1 MSRPNSSTDVEQ
13 FLQRAGIDAEIVE
26 LPVEVHSVEAAAR
39 AVDVE
44 SDRIVKSVLF
54 FVAEK
59 PVLALGNGSERIDR
73 SALAM
78 HFSVPVRLVRLADR
92 EEVLAETGYEAGAV
106 PPVGH
111 VKPLTT
117 VYDRGLR
124 SHDVVYA
131 GGGSNRTLLRIRV
144 CDLLRSAGAVE
155 MDLMATPIKDLE

>member
-1 MSRPNSSTDVEQ
+1 MSRPKSSTDVEQ
-13 FLQRAGIDAEIVE
+13 FLKRGGIPAEIVE

-44 SDRIVKSVLF
+44 STRIVKSVLF
-54 FVAEK
+54 FVADK
-59 PVLALGNGSERIDR
+59 PVLALGNGVERIDR
-73 SALAM
+73 SAIAL
-78 HFSVPVRLVRLADR
+78 HFGVPVKLVRLADR

-144 CDLLRSAGAVE
+144 CDLMRSAGAVE
-155 MDLMATPIKDLE
+155 MDLMTSPTKDLE